1 LSHTLRLTFR
11 DRFGTTNRPIA
22 ALPPINVTH
31 RLMPITLLE
40 LLLRLAASALLGG
53 AIGFERERREQP
65 AGLRTHLLVALASA
79 TFMIVSTQFEFYQ
92 RYLNDGVI
100 RADVGR
106 IASNVVV
113 GIGFLGGGAILH
125 SGLQIKGLTTAASL
139 WLVAALGLASGAGM
153 FVLALLTAAISL
165 FALVGL
171 RYLERRYKHTRHLVV
186 RVDLDG
192 ALLARTEIE
201 KALAAVG
208 VEVKEPAYFRDKIRN
223 RSGVTFE
230 VSLPRQDLEDQLL
243 PILENLPSVRTISVR
258 QGGS

>member
-1 LSHTLRLTFR
+1 MTWR
-11 DRFGTTNRPIA
+11 DRLGTTIRPIA
-22 ALPPINVTH
+22 ASPPTNATL

-79 TFMIVSTQFEFYQ
+79 TFMIVSTQFVFYQ
-92 RYLNDGVI
+92 KYLNDGVI

-106 IASNVVV
+106 VASNVVV

-153 FVLALLTAAISL
+153 FVLASLTAGISL

-171 RYLERRYKHTRHLVV
+171 RYVERRYKKTRHLVV
-186 RVDLDG
+186 RVELDG
-192 ALLARTEIE
+192 GLLSRADID

-208 VEVKEPAYFRDKIRN
+208 VEVKEPAYFRDKLRN
-223 RSGVTFE
+223 RSGVTFD
-230 VSLPRQDLEDQLL
+230 VTLPRHDLEDQLL
-243 PILENLPSVRTISVR
+243 SILENLPSVRAISVR
-258 QGGS
+258 QGGA